1 MLPDLERLIRLQ
13 RLDNAKVEA
22 RRAVDAIP
30 SRITELDTN
39 LDTSRARVDE
49 ARQRLADQKNARLA
63 VEKTLAEVQARLS
76 RFKDQMMAVKT
87 NKEYSAI
94 QHEIATAEADV
105 RRLEDDILEHMLA
118 VDELT
123 AKVKSAEQT
132 EVADCAEAERT
143 RTKLD
148 AERTVLEGQLVDA
161 SHERVKLSQKI
172 GSDARRL
179 FDSIASQRQGLAVVE
194 ARDGHCTLC
203 NVRLRPQ
210 VFNQILLNTE
220 LIRCDSCMRILYHD
234 PDSANKHLSTDDEAR

>member
-1 MLPDLERLIRLQ
+1 MSPDLERLIRLQ
-13 RLDNAKVEA
+13 RLDNAKIEA

-30 SRITELDTN
+30 SRITELETN

-76 RFKDQMMAVKT
+76 RFKDQLMAVKT

-94 QHEIATAEADV
+94 QHQIATTEADV
-105 RRLEDDILEHMLA
+105 RLLEDDILEHMLA

-132 EVADCAEAERT
+132 DVANCAEAERT

-161 SHERVKLSQKI
+161 SHKRVKLSQEI

-234 PDSANKHLSTDDEAR
+234 PDSANEHLSTDDEAR